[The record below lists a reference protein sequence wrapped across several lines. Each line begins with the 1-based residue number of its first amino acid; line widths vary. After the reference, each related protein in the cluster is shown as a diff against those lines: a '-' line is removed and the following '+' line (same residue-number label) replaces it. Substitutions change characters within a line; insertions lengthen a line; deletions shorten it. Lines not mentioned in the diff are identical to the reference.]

1 MVEYLHNAIRATAG
15 DDITVAAIIAENDI
29 PVTEGC
35 HIMLYSKDSEL
46 LETVNGSYDAENG
59 VWYFTIPGILTK
71 EKRGRHWY
79 RICSPVES
87 LCFKQPLYL
96 LD

>member
-15 DDITVAAIIAENDI
+15 DEITVAAIIEQNDI
-29 PVTEGC
+29 PITEGC
-35 HIMLYSKDSEL
+35 HIMLFDKNSVL
-46 LETVNGSYDAENG
+46 LETLDGGYDAENG
-59 VWYFTIPGILTK
+59 VWYFTIPGELTK
-71 EKRGRHWY
+71 GKYGRYWY

-96 LD
+96 CN